1 MARIQT
7 FPKSRLKLDD
17 KLILFSDVVKEYL
30 PIGLELYDRNG
41 LLIDANKAEM
51 EIMGVVDLNEA
62 LGISLFENPNF
73 SDKIIDDINFNEYG
87 MIVLPGGPGTDN
99 YKKSELLLEKVR
111 EFSENGK
118 VEIGRAHV

>member
-41 LLIDANKAEM
+41 LLIDANRDS
-51 EIMGVVDLNEA
+51 IYNR
-62 LGISLFENPNF
+62 
-73 SDKIIDDINFNEYG
+73 
-87 MIVLPGGPGTDN
+87 
-99 YKKSELLLEKVR
+99 LLL
-111 EFSENGK
+111 N
-118 VEIGRAHV
+118 IL

>member
-73 SDKIIDDINFNEYG
+73 SDKIIDDIKAGHDVHFSLEYDLSL
-87 MIVLPGGPGTDN
+87 IH
-99 YKKSELLLEKVR
+99 
-111 EFSENGK
+111 
-118 VEIGRAHV
+118 I